1 MHGLPTP
8 PLSPFFLFPKN
19 KRGWGLKAGQD
30 IKEGQFVIEYVGE
43 IIDAAECRRRLAASE
58 QVIIETRRALCVCMF
73 VRACAYVCVFVCV
86 YVRTYVCL

>member
-1 MHGLPTP
+1 M
-8 PLSPFFLFPKN
+8 
-19 KRGWGLKAGQD
+19 
-30 IKEGQFVIEYVGE
+30 IEYVGE

-58 QVIIETRRALCVCMF
+58 QVAIETRRALCVCMF

>member
-1 MHGLPTP
+1 M
-8 PLSPFFLFPKN
+8 
-19 KRGWGLKAGQD
+19 
-30 IKEGQFVIEYVGE
+30 IEYVGE

>member
-1 MHGLPTP
+1 M
-8 PLSPFFLFPKN
+8 
-19 KRGWGLKAGQD
+19 
-30 IKEGQFVIEYVGE
+30 IEYVGE
-43 IIDAAECRRRLAASE
+43 IIDAVECRRRLAASE